1 MKQLITAV
9 AFMAAASLAQATPL
23 YHPQGQNLTYGAVS
37 NGQTIMS
44 DTTNPAAGA
53 AVLKENDSQYRLGIP
68 GSIGIGLE
76 FGKVDKLYERIDAEA
91 KKFQNTQLL
100 TPTGD
105 VAVAVGELNT
115 AIASLNAVLA
125 DVQANGYA
133 KAFGSVDVPLVVAHQ
148 GLGGSLVFDANVSFA
163 ASVAGL
169 HENIDFNAAEVLDGG
184 PLYDDPNDDVNLTLD
199 GFNVPTGFTIDND
212 SGVLVSASM
221 VTDLSLGY
229 SRPMMKSEQATLY
242 AGTRAHYYKVEHS
255 RVGIR
260 MTDLDTD
267 VEQQFDDALDQDRGS
282 DTGFGVD
289 LGVLWVSE
297 HYRLGATLANI
308 NEPSFDTGTIDLTA
322 SGYTDPN
329 SPVAQQLAANDS
341 YVMERQLALEA
352 AVYTA
357 SQNWVISAGF
367 DANAIEDALGDEY
380 QWASLS
386 AAYATD
392 TWFIPGVRLGVRQNM
407 AGTEIKYLTGG
418 LSFGPVS
425 LDVAYSPES
434 VTIDGSSVPR
444 GVMANLGLELT
455 F

>member
-1 MKQLITAV
+1 MKQLITAAVFV
-9 AFMAAASLAQATPL
+9 AAVSLAQATPL

-68 GSIGIGLE
+68 GSIGGGLE
-76 FGKVDKLYERIDAEA
+76 FGKVDALYERIDAEA
-91 KKFQNTQLL
+91 DKFKNTQLL
-100 TPTGD
+100 TPTANPID
-105 VAVAVGELNT
+105 AVNELNS

-133 KAFGSVDVPLVVAHQ
+133 KAFGSIDVPLVVAHQ
-148 GLGGSLVFDANVSFA
+148 GLGGSLVFDANMSFA
-163 ASVAGL
+163 ASIAGL
-169 HENIDFNAAEVLDGG
+169 HENINFNAADALLGV
-184 PLYDDPNDDVNLTLD
+184 DDLTDDVSLTLV
-199 GFNVPTGFTIDND
+199 GGIPTGFTVNND
-212 SGVLVSASM
+212 SGVLVSASQ

-255 RVGIR
+255 RIGIR
-260 MTDLDTD
+260 MTNLTTN
-267 VEQQFDDALDQDRGS
+267 VEQQFDDAMDQDRGS
-282 DTGFGVD
+282 STGFGVD

-308 NEPSFDTGTIDLTA
+308 NEPSFDTGSIDLVA
-322 SGYTDPN
+322 SGYDLN
-329 SPVAQQLAANDS
+329 SSVAQQLAANDS

-392 TWFIPGVRLGVRQNM
+392 TWYIPGVRLGVRQNM
-407 AGTEIKYLTGG
+407 AGTEIKYMTGG
-418 LSFGPVS
+418 LSFGPVN

-444 GVMANLGLELT
+444 GAMVNLGLELT